1 MFNWKQCILNILWVM
16 ISVLLIIGFSSPMFT
31 FSHFYFF
38 NDTFSLAKGVFHLAQ
53 QGEYILFILLF
64 TFSLLMPVIKMLMLF
79 YTINASTIF
88 NHIQQQR
95 LDKLATMSKWSML
108 DVYVIAIL
116 AVTIKLGMVATVHIH
131 FGMIAFAL
139 SVVFSMLLTWLISY
153 FHKNRFAKDHQKKI
167 HNLVVVLNK
176 DSITITLCMS
186 QLAQLLNKGN
196 MNINHIGC
204 SDLTLIDIVD
214 NNGLWRAKAQYNTTS
229 TLCYLSLIAK
239 R

>member
-1 MFNWKQCILNILWVM
+1 MFNWKKCILNILWVI

-38 NDTFSLAKGVFHLAQ
+38 NDTFSLAKGVFHLAKK
-53 QGEYILFILLF
+53 GEYILFILLF

-79 YTINASTIF
+79 YTINAFTIF
-88 NHIQQQR
+88 NHIQQRR

-153 FHKNRFAKDHQKKI
+153 FYKNLFSKEHQKKD
-167 HNLVVVLNK
+167 HNVVVVLNK
-176 DSITITLCMS
+176 DSVTIILCMN
-186 QLAQLLNKGN
+186 QLAQLLNQGN

-204 SDLTLIDIVD
+204 SDLALVDIVD
-214 NNGLWRAKAQYNTTS
+214 TNGLWRAKAQYKTT
-229 TLCYLSLIAK
+229 TLSYLSLIAK